1 MAEGGVF
8 KLFKCG
14 QGYTIKGES
23 RVVEGVGDWEE
34 GGEGSCVPPAHE
46 LWDQDQLLKE
56 CKKLAIPVSDKD
68 LLVMVHLSPRCF
80 FQIILFFLSLLV
92 SWGSGFL
99 LCPTYIPEIASG
111 FSFRMLAS
119 GRPSLAT
126 RLCLRSDR

>member
-8 KLFKCG
+8 KLFKCS

-23 RVVEGVGDWEE
+23 RVVESVGDWEE

-80 FQIILFFLSLLV
+80 FQITLFFLSLLV
-92 SWGSGFL
+92 SWGSGF
-99 LCPTYIPEIASG
+99 CSA
-111 FSFRMLAS
+111 
-119 GRPSLAT
+119 
-126 RLCLRSDR
+126 LRTLPK